1 MSLNPSL
8 SRPVSRRP
16 VLHAMAGA
24 AALLAMLTACGGGG
38 GDTTPAPAPDPAPA
52 SLDLSGTAAVGRALA
67 GATITAKCATG
78 TSSATAGTDG
88 SYSLRISGGALPC
101 VLQAVSG
108 TTTLHSVA
116 TGTGRSATANITPLT
131 ELVVAQANSGDAAAL
146 FSSFD
151 AAAQA
156 KVSSA
161 ALATA
166 TTSVQT
172 ALASVVDIA
181 GVNPFTDTLVAATG
195 TATGNALDAKLDT
208 LGSKLGAA
216 KVTLAELISTI
227 ARNGSA
233 AATVVSSQV
242 QPATSHCASLR
253 SGTYTMID
261 PGAGTAALRARRVT
275 IDAAALTLRDADGT
289 VHNAASVTG
298 KPCHFTS
305 DAGSVNTVVSPAGV
319 LVHHIVPGDGSGA
332 RVAVS
337 LPTQAIAPAQ
347 LAGTW
352 NTVEFGLDNGSNQ
365 PAVNSYANVVVDAT
379 GKLTTISDCQF
390 LQPCTPQTSA
400 PPNGFLAGANGDLI
414 VNDTD
419 GSAGRFFAYRAP
431 SGDMVLVGLPASGII
446 IAARQAALALPVVGE
461 TQTYWDVAINSSLV
475 AGDLIADVRTI
486 TAVDA
491 AAGTY
496 SRSASYTGFT
506 DSIQINKPRPG
517 MRVRESCTSSTGA
530 VSACGLISMP
540 LPGMGITVHGR
551 SSASTGG
558 GLLDIAVLRPA
569 GSTAKGVQATGT
581 STTNSAGTTVP
592 GTLVVNGGET
602 YPLRASLTVSG
613 AGQITGGQYDFH
625 KLSGTMTPCTYSV
638 VNASTCFGTSGS
650 FNNTS
655 QGGPI
660 SGSGSATG
668 IRLVAGPD
676 SWGYTYTGTL
686 SGVRW
691 TGTWTKVAT
700 ANSAQTGSGSFAV
713 DLVITQP

>member
-1 MSLNPSL
+1 
-8 SRPVSRRP
+8 
-16 VLHAMAGA
+16 MAGA
-24 AALLAMLTACGGGG
+24 AALLAMLTACGGG

-78 TSSATAGTDG
+78 TSSTTAGTDG

-195 TATGNALDAKLDT
+195 TATGNALDAKPDT

-253 SGTYTMID
+253 SGAYTMID

-289 VHNAASVTG
+289 VHNAAAVTG

-431 SGDMVLVGLPASGII
+431 SGDMVLVGLPPSGII
-446 IAARQAALALPVVGE
+446 VATRQAALALPAVGD
-461 TQTYWDVAINSSLV
+461 TQSYWDVSVNSQGV
-475 AGDLIADVRTI
+475 ASNLFADNRTV

-491 AAGTY
+491 ARGTY
-496 SRSASYTGFT
+496 TRSASYAGNV
-506 DSIQINKPRPG
+506 DSFSINSPRNG
-517 MRVRESCTSSTGA
+517 LRARATCVNSSGA
-530 VSACGLISMP
+530 TVACGMIAMP
-540 LPGMGITVHGR
+540 LTGMGMTVYG
-551 SSASTGG
+551 SSVASSGFF
-558 GLLDIAVLRPA
+558 GLSVARPA
-569 GSTAKGVQATGT
+569 GSAATGVQATSTAGSTDTGT
-581 STTNSAGTTVP
+581 GTGTTAAV

-660 SGSGSATG
+660 SGSGSATS